1 MKVSKIAI
9 LTFVIVLL
17 LSCTGCTQESNQAN
31 NNQSQTK
38 ETAET
43 PQQQFENQKVE
54 EEMNTFNI
62 YANGHTLAVEAANN
76 SSAQALLDLLK
87 EGDIVVNAHDY
98 GNFEKVGS
106 LPTSL
111 PTNDEQ
117 ITTQPG
123 DVILYQGNQLTV
135 YYDTNSW
142 SFTRLGKITNVNATE
157 LKEIL
162 GSDNVKLRLSLK

>member
-1 MKVSKIAI
+1 MKVPKIAI

-17 LSCTGCTQESNQAN
+17 LSCTGCAQESNQTY

-38 ETAET
+38 ETTET
-43 PQQQFENQKVE
+43 SQQQFENQKVE

-62 YANGHTLAVEAANN
+62 YANEHTLTVEVANN
-76 SSAQALLDLLK
+76 SSTQALLDLLK

-142 SFTRLGKITNVNATE
+142 SFTRLGKITNVDAAE
-157 LKEIL
+157 LKQIL
-162 GSDNVKLRLSLK
+162 GNGNVELRLSLE